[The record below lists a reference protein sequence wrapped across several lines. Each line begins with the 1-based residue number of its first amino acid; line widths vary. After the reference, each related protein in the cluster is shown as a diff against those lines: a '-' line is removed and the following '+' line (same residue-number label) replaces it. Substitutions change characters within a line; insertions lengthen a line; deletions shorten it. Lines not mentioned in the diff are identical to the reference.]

1 VFLEAWDRNESTEWL
16 TGVMVGVDRRV
27 WRGLAIRGEA
37 LVQRVFQEGEN
48 AWLGGFTIGTRARW
62 RRRTWSHVADIAVG
76 VSDASHPLPPRGT
89 SFNYLALIG
98 AGIQRPL
105 GRLSATVTGRWLHA
119 SNAGREGSHRNP
131 DIQSLGLVFSVGW

>member
-1 VFLEAWDRNESTEWL
+1 MFGEAWDYNESTEWL

-27 WRGLAIRGEA
+27 WRGLAIRAEA

-48 AWLGGFTIGTRARW
+48 AWLAGGTVGARARW
-62 RRRTWSHVADIAVG
+62 RRRTTSPVLDIAVG
-76 VSDASHPLPPRGT
+76 LSDANRPVPPRGT

-98 AGIQRPL
+98 AGVEMPL

-119 SNAGREGSHRNP
+119 SNAGREGNHRNP
-131 DIQSLGLVFSVGW
+131 DIQSLGLVFGVIF